1 MRTILGCFRSA
12 VVLPLLVVA
21 ILGMGNAHATWKTHV
36 PDAQVLGQ
44 GKLTWL
50 GMHIYSARLWMT
62 QPDQLF
68 EQPFALE
75 LTYQREISR
84 ERLVKTSL
92 DEIRRVKG
100 RSIPD
105 DRLQRWAVEMRQAFE
120 DVSPGEQIVGVH
132 LPGMGTQFYTNGQP
146 SHRVLD
152 TEFSEAFFAIW
163 LDPKT
168 RSPALR
174 RALLGLDR

>member
-1 MRTILGCFRSA
+1 MPSIAGFFRSA
-12 VVLPLLVVA
+12 VALPVLLLA
-21 ILGMGNAHATWKTHV
+21 ILVTGSAHADWRTHT
-36 PDAQVLGQ
+36 PDAQVLGE

-50 GMHIYSARLWMT
+50 GMHIYSARLWAA
-62 QPDQLF
+62 QPEQLF

-84 ERLVKTSL
+84 ERLVKTSI

-100 RSIPD
+100 RSVAD
-105 DRLQRWAVEMRQAFE
+105 DHLQRWAAEMHLAFD

-132 LPGMGTQFYTNGQP
+132 LPGVGTQFYTNGQP
-146 SHRVLD
+146 SHRVAD

-168 RSPALR
+168 RSPSLR
-174 RALLGLDR
+174 RSLLGLEK